1 MIWFVRAAR
10 AHKDE
15 RTEGRGKRHVQ
26 SLCGVGNA
34 FAQVLGW
41 ARLRMAAMGGYHRK
55 GEIGT
60 GQ

>member
-1 MIWFVRAAR
+1 M
-10 AHKDE
+10 
-15 RTEGRGKRHVQ
+15 Q